1 MNLGIF
7 AKTFRRETVSEIFA
21 AVRGCDYSCTQFN
34 MSCVG
39 LPSLPTD
46 VGDETV
52 DHILSAAANEKVE
65 LSALSGTFNMAHPDS
80 RIRAGGLVSLEAL
93 AAVCARLHIPV
104 LTLCTGTRDPL
115 DMWRR
120 HPENASKEARGDFLD
135 SLERAIL
142 IAEVNSLLLAIEPEP
157 GNVIDSASAAWQL
170 IKEIKSSRLKIILDP
185 ANLIKAGSASE
196 DRAIIEEA
204 CQLLG
209 DQVVL
214 AHAKDRDGNG
224 KVCPAGGG
232 VVDFSHFLRCLQE
245 VGFRGPLIVH
255 GIDESEAAPTAHY
268 LRGIISKLGK
278 GADHAPL

>member
-7 AKTFRRETVSEIFA
+7 AKTFRRETVREIFA
-21 AVRGCDYSCTQFN
+21 AVRGGDYSCTQFN

-39 LPSLPTD
+39 LAALPD
-46 VGDETV
+46 NVSDETV
-52 DHILSAAANEKVE
+52 EQILSATANEKVE
-65 LSALSGTFNMAHPDS
+65 LSALSGTFNMAHPDC
-80 RIRAGGLVSLEAL
+80 RIRARGLVSLEVL
-93 AAVCARLHIPV
+93 AAVCERLHIPV

-115 DMWRR
+115 DMWRW
-120 HPENASKEARGDFLD
+120 HPENASEEARADFLD

-142 IAEVNSLLLAIEPEP
+142 IAEATDLLLAIEPEP
-157 GNVIDSASAAWQL
+157 GNVIDSASAAWEL
-170 IKEIKSSRLKIILDP
+170 IKEVQSSRLKIILDP
-185 ANLIKAGSASE
+185 ANLIKAASASE
-196 DRAIIEEA
+196 DRIIIEEA

-224 KVCPAGGG
+224 TVCPAGEG

-255 GIDESEAAPTAHY
+255 GIDESEAAPTARF